1 MRALLRVSLAPLVL
15 LAGLTVAPAPAQA
28 ASSLRVGVI
37 RTETSANAPY
47 VERAT
52 YDGRVAVVVDV
63 LNDEFAS
70 VELVDDATLSN
81 TAALKRFDVLVAPG
95 AVATTKAQRD
105 AVVAYVA
112 EGGGF
117 VSSFGFS
124 RWDYTRTRTWK
135 PYEALITMMTA
146 YPGSWERGR
155 VWEWGEVSDFIQ
167 AKFANDPLTYSGYT
181 VDVKPVATHP
191 ILAAAAARAGGSLD
205 IPTTPNDPN
214 YNAYNEIVWS
224 MVGNPY
230 AVCLA
235 TYQNARTDDANYPA
249 NGTMA
254 GWAAPYGFGRSVYFG
269 FKLHDLVNRGT
280 TTAGNASA
288 RALLIESTRWAG
300 TKSTFTANRKSVDL
314 SGRAWF
320 TRGKLYVNQTVKN
333 TGTMPLR
340 GMLRV
345 TILDPHGTRILS
357 AIAKNTELP
366 LAPTN
371 EYTLA
376 SWQPSV
382 GVRPASGT
390 WRVVTTYEWF
400 DHFSGGLVTAS
411 RVFRVVSNGSSMSM
425 GPFEPQTLTRRGSV
439 EGTGTLLA
447 GATRYETGV
456 RLSQRG
462 WPEGAGAEGA
472 IVLATGTDY
481 PDALA
486 AAPLAAAMD
495 APLLLV
501 PATGLGS
508 AGAEIERLLAGH
520 ESARVVVV
528 GGEGAVPAAT
538 ADAAVAAA
546 VRAGVESSGVNVER
560 IAGPTRMATA
570 ANIAERVGVPATGP
584 LAGCAILASGRGFAD
599 ALAIAPVAA
608 RAGVPILL
616 TERDAVPAATEA
628 ALRSLGVSHTVV
640 VGGTAAVS
648 TASEQWLEAQGFRVD
663 GAVAN
668 SSSRDT
674 RLSGADRYATALA
687 CVDFGMALEGI
698 EAPEELYVT
707 TGSNWPDALA
717 LAPVAAAGGT
727 PVVLADGA
735 DLAGSVSVANRL
747 IRWRDEPLDIT
758 FVGSVSGVTRGQVRA
773 AIE

>member
-1 MRALLRVSLAPLVL
+1 MRVLLRVSLALFVL
-15 LAGLTVAPAPAQA
+15 TAGLTIAPAPAHA
-28 ASSLRVGVI
+28 ASPLRVGVI

-47 VERAT
+47 VQRVT
-52 YDGRVAVVVDV
+52 YDARVAGVVDV
-63 LNDEFAS
+63 LNDEFES
-70 VELVDDATLSN
+70 VELVGDAALSS
-81 TAALKRFDVLVAPG
+81 TAALKRFDVLVAPHT
-95 AVATTKAQRD
+95 VATTKPQRD
-105 AVVAYVA
+105 AILAYVA

-117 VSSFGFS
+117 VTSFGFS
-124 RWDYTRTRTWK
+124 RWDYTPSRTWE
-135 PYEALITMMTA
+135 PYQALIEIMAA

-181 VDVKPVATHP
+181 IDVKPAVTHP
-191 ILAAAAARAGGSLD
+191 ILAAAAARVGGSLD
-205 IPTTPNDPN
+205 IPTTRGDE

-235 TYQNARTDDANYPA
+235 TYQNATTDDPNYPA

-269 FKLHDLVNRGT
+269 FKLQDLVNRGT
-280 TTAGNASA
+280 TTAGNAAA
-288 RALLIESTRWAG
+288 RALLVESTRWAG
-300 TKSTFTANRKSVDL
+300 TKSTYTANRKSVQL
-314 SGRAWF
+314 SGRAWL

-345 TILDPHGTRILS
+345 TILDPRGTRIFS
-357 AIAKNTELP
+357 GIAKNTELP

-425 GPFEPQTLTRRGSV
+425 GAHEAQTLTRRGSV
-439 EGTGTLLA
+439 AGTGTLVA

-462 WPEGAGAEGA
+462 WPEGAGSDGA

-486 AAPLAAAMD
+486 AAPLAASMD

-501 PATGLGS
+501 PATGLGP
-508 AGAEIERLLAGH
+508 AGAEIERLLTGRD
-520 ESARVVVV
+520 EARIVLV
-528 GGEGAVPAAT
+528 GGEGAVPSAT
-538 ADAAVAAA
+538 GDAAVAAA
-546 VRAGVESSGVNVER
+546 VRAGVDSSSVTVER

-570 ANIAERVGVPATGP
+570 ASIAERVGVPTEGP

-599 ALAIAPVAA
+599 ALAIAPIAA

-616 TERDAVPAATEA
+616 TERDALPAATED
-628 ALRSLGVSHTVV
+628 ALRSLGVSHTVI

-648 TASEQWLEAQGFRVD
+648 LGLEQWLEAEGFRLD
-663 GAVAN
+663 GAAAN
-668 SSSRDT
+668 SNSPDT
-674 RLSGADRYATALA
+674 RLAGADRYATALA

-698 EAPEELYVT
+698 EAPSDLYVT
-707 TGSNWPDALA
+707 TGGNWPDALA
-717 LAPVAAAGGT
+717 LAPVAAADGT

-735 DLAGSVSVANRL
+735 DLAGSVSIANRF
-747 IRWRDEPLDIT
+747 IRWRDEALDIT